1 MRRLARG
8 RRPTNM
14 SRMPNDPK
22 DTASPACSAHEMD
35 DAYMGFAPRGEL
47 VAFLNTLLE
56 AERAGARICQRTAH
70 EARDAGNEKLA
81 TLMAAVRD
89 DEAHWCAVLSRAIRA
104 LEGEPSSA
112 TGAFFDKAAA
122 IADLQERIKFI
133 NRGQG
138 WVVRELRKTLP
149 RIRDDALHTQM
160 KAMLD
165 GHETNI
171 AKAS

>member
-1 MRRLARG
+1 
-8 RRPTNM
+8 M
-14 SRMPNDPK
+14 STMAKHSKDP
-22 DTASPACSAHEMD
+22 ASPACSAHEAG
-35 DAYMGFAPRGEL
+35 DAYMGFAPRDEL

-70 EARDAGNEKLA
+70 EARDAGNESLA
-81 TLMAAVRD
+81 GLMAAVRD

-104 LEGEPSSA
+104 LDAEPSSV
-112 TGAFFDKAAA
+112 TGAFYEKAAA
-122 IADLQERIKFI
+122 IPDLQERVKFI

-149 RIRDDALHTQM
+149 RIRDDALHAQM

-165 GHETNI
+165 GHEANI

>member
-1 MRRLARG
+1 
-8 RRPTNM
+8 
-14 SRMPNDPK
+14 MPDYPK

-35 DAYMGFAPRGEL
+35 DAYMGFAPRDEL
-47 VAFLNTLLE
+47 LVFLNTLLE

-70 EARDAGNEKLA
+70 EARDAGNANLA
-81 TLMAAVRD
+81 ELMAAVRD

-104 LEGEPSSA
+104 LDGEPSA
-112 TGAFFDKAAA
+112 VTGAFFDKAAA
-122 IADLQERIKFI
+122 IADLPERVKFI

-149 RIRDDALHTQM
+149 RIRDDALHAQM
-160 KAMLD
+160 TAMLQ

>member
-1 MRRLARG
+1 MSGLAPSAA
-8 RRPTNM
+8 PTNM
-14 SRMPNDPK
+14 STMPDDPK
-22 DTASPACSAHEMD
+22 HTASPACSAHEMD
-35 DAYMGFAPRGEL
+35 DSYMGFAPRDEL

-70 EARDAGNEKLA
+70 EARDAGNESLA
-81 TLMAAVRD
+81 GLMAAVRH
-89 DEAHWCAVLSRAIRA
+89 DEAHWCAVLTKAIRA
-104 LEGEPSSA
+104 LEGEPSSV
-112 TGAFFDKAAA
+112 TGAFYEKAAA
-122 IADLQERIKFI
+122 IGDLQERVKFI

-149 RIRDDALHTQM
+149 RIRDDALHSQM
-160 KAMLD
+160 KAMLE

>member
-8 RRPTNM
+8 APPTNM
-14 SRMPNDPK
+14 CVMAK
-22 DTASPACSAHEMD
+22 DDRETASPACSAHEMD
-35 DAYMGFAPRGEL
+35 DAYMGFVPRDEL

-70 EARDAGNEKLA
+70 EARDAGNEALA
-81 TLMAAVRD
+81 GLMAAVRD
-89 DEAHWCAVLSRAIRA
+89 DEAHWCAVLSRAIRILDA
-104 LEGEPSSA
+104 EPSTV
-112 TGAFFDKAAA
+112 TGAFYEKAAA
-122 IADLQERIKFI
+122 IADLPERVKFI

-149 RIRDDALHTQM
+149 RIRDDALHVQM
-160 KAMLD
+160 KAMLV
-165 GHETNI
+165 GHEANI